1 MNEKNK
7 EPSAR
12 GLTRRHFVKGAAYST
27 LGLAFP
33 FLSGQPQSQLVL
45 VRSEQAVDDAHTVN
59 GQIVSEMI
67 DTAIKRISAET
78 DINKAWRKYI
88 KPTDT
93 VGVKITRCNWMRIP
107 TEQAVVDAIVKRLRA
122 IGVAENRIHSGDYGL
137 PVAKCSV
144 LINVPSV
151 KVHSL
156 TGLASAIK
164 NYINFSDN
172 PKKYHHRHNDQ
183 LGEIWNFP
191 EIKGKT
197 KLVITDLL
205 RPYFGPGP
213 QINPAHRWDYKG
225 ILVGTDPVAAETIC
239 LNICQNKRDL
249 FKGESWPITP
259 PPLFIAAADKKYGL
273 GTSDPRKIK
282 LQKLGWQKDILI

>member
-1 MNEKNK
+1 MEEKRESSRK
-7 EPSAR
+7 VI
-12 GLTRRHFVKGAAYST
+12 TRRHFIKGAAFST

-33 FLSGQPQSQLVL
+33 FLSADPVSRLVL
-45 VRSEQAVDDAHTVN
+45 VRDENAVDAAHTIDDN
-59 GQIVSEMI
+59 IVAQMI
-67 DTAIKRISAET
+67 DTAMQHFSGET
-78 DINKAWRKYI
+78 DIRSAWRKYI

-93 VGVKITRCNWMRIP
+93 VGVKITRCRWMRIP
-107 TEQAVVDAIVKRLRA
+107 TEEAVVEAIVKRVRD
-122 IGVAENRIHSGDYGL
+122 IGIAENRIHTGDYGL
-137 PVAKCSV
+137 PVEQCTV

-156 TGLASAIK
+156 TGLASSIK

-172 PKKYHHRHNDQ
+172 PRKYHHGNNEK

-191 EIKGKT
+191 KIKGKT
-197 KLVITDLL
+197 RLVITDLL

-225 ILVGTDPVAAETIC
+225 ILVSSDPVASETVC
-239 LNICQNKRDL
+239 LSICQQKRDL

-273 GTSDPRKIK
+273 GTSDPHKIK
-282 LQKLGWQKDILI
+282 LKKLGWQKDILI